1 MTDENMKSDEQQLS
15 PRQHLVKV
23 KRLLESEMKLKLKL
37 MELEAQIET
46 LKVDLAAKQQEI
58 IAQARQLKPKAGG
71 NGSN

>member
-46 LKVDLAAKQQEI
+46 VKVELAAKQQE
-58 IAQARQLKPKAGG
+58 IAQARQLKPKVGG

>member
-58 IAQARQLKPKAGG
+58 AQARQLKPKAGG

>member
-15 PRQHLVKV
+15 PRQRLVKV

-46 LKVDLAAKQQEI
+46 LKVELAAKQQEI
-58 IAQARQLKPKAGG
+58 RQARGGG

>member
-46 LKVDLAAKQQEI
+46 LKVELAAKQQEI
-58 IAQARQLKPKAGG
+58 VQARQLKPKVGG

>member
-1 MTDENMKSDEQQLS
+1 MIDENMKSDEQQLS

-46 LKVDLAAKQQEI
+46 VKVELAAKQQEI
-58 IAQARQLKPKAGG
+58 VQARQLKPRVGG

>member
-46 LKVDLAAKQQEI
+46 LKVELAAKQQEI
-58 IAQARQLKPKAGG
+58 AQSRQLKPKVGG